1 MKDATHLLRLAGLFA
16 FGIVLFLLVR
26 QQVMPAGFGKYG
38 HYRPAALEAVR
49 NRPMTYAGRNTC
61 GGCHDDQLK
70 VLHAGKHAGVGC
82 EACHGAQSKHAEDSG
97 SIKPVLPRSNELCPV
112 CHEANSAKP
121 KIFPQVVSADH
132 SGGEECKTCHL
143 PHRPKPTK

>member
-16 FGIVLFLLVR
+16 FGIALFLLVR

-38 HYRPAALEAVR
+38 HFRPAALDAVR
-49 NRPMTYAGRNTC
+49 NRPMTYAGRTTC
-61 GGCHDDQLK
+61 EPCHDDQLK

-82 EACHGAQSKHAEDSG
+82 EACHGPQSKHAEDS
-97 SIKPVLPRSNELCPV
+97 SIKPVLPKTTQLCPV

-121 KIFPQVVSADH
+121 KTFPQVDSAEH
-132 SGGEECKTCHL
+132 SGGEDCKTCHL